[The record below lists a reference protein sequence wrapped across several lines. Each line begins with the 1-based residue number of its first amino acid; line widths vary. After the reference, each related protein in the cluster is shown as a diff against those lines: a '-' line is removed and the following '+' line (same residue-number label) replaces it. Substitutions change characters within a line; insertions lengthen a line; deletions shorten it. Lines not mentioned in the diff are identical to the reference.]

1 MSIIINEPKEVKELI
16 KIFTDINQDMKK
28 IYCNETNF
36 SPKYILTN
44 KFALYY
50 NKQAIPEVSYY
61 KINKLNDYDFKI
73 IVDSVPFY
81 VFLRD
86 FKNEITEIIIDKRQ
100 INFKMGNTSHL
111 ESLLDVSY
119 YNESIIK
126 MKEFNRIVD
135 SVIFKQSIPCENIK
149 EIVNSTENIEFYVNL
164 EDKEFIR
171 GNIYRE
177 GFPIFI
183 NKKLINGAYYKEKKL
198 KYETRVEFSPMT
210 FQVAKTYRKD
220 IFACK
225 IIVSTKNGDFEHMF
239 MVVKY

>member
-1 MSIIINEPKEVKELI
+1 MSIIINESKEVKELI

-36 SPKYILTN
+36 SPKYVLTN

-50 NKQAIPEVSYY
+50 NKHAIPEVSYY
-61 KINKLNDYDFKI
+61 RINKLNDYDFKI
-73 IVDSVPFY
+73 IIDSVPFY

-86 FKNEITEIIIDKRQ
+86 FKKEITEIIIDKRQ

-111 ESLLDVSY
+111 ESLDIAY
-119 YNESIIK
+119 YNESILN
-126 MKEFNRIVD
+126 MKEFNKITD
-135 SVIFKQSIPCENIK
+135 SLIFKQSIPSQYIK

-171 GNIYRE
+171 CSNIYKE

-183 NKKLINGAYYKEKKL
+183 NKKLINGAYYKEKEL
-198 KYETRVEFSPMT
+198 KSETKVEFSPMA
-210 FQVAKTYRKD
+210 FQVAKTYRED